1 MVETISKETQNSIA
15 TKRAKSPQGRA
26 FADFIKDLGKTTAP
40 TKADFKNAN
49 LSDAKKADSA
59 PKITQNLA
67 DSAVDLKADSAKN
80 VAQNAKDSAKK
91 SEILSDIL
99 KSKNEEKPQSTPK
112 SPLDEILSRPK
123 AINAKLNQTP
133 QIKDSTKDFSPKMS
147 PNVGNNVGK
156 NVEKNVEKNVADS
169 AKNVAQNA
177 KDSAKIAE
185 SSAKIA
191 ESNVKIT
198 HPLAPS
204 AREGEQIGK
213 SSIKNGENLSES
225 SAKNGE
231 NLSEFSAQKKSNLLS
246 DLPKNGAL
254 DSAKNKIE
262 TTQDSAKNAES
273 KNSTHPLTPSA
284 REGGFLNEFSA
295 KNGALDSAKNEM
307 QNVEKNLMQNAENL
321 AHLNDDFT
329 KDSALINPKIEAQN
343 NGNLGI
349 KNTLKYGAFKA
360 FDALSLL
367 TPSDGKKLSDLIK
380 KADELS
386 LNLQSIKYT
395 KMGEKNSIF
404 ENIKAPKIDEK
415 INADS
420 AKSAESNAKITESKN
435 STHPLAPSAR
445 EGEKFDS
452 TSAREGEKF
461 DSTSAKNGGSLSE
474 SSAKNG
480 ENLEKS
486 STPNKIAESSQKNIA
501 ESSQNKIAESASKNL
516 AESSQNKLAESPL
529 KNALD
534 SAENKENDIKQIA
547 LKNEK
552 FAESKKETA
561 LDSAKDSAKDS
572 PKDSAKNT
580 QEISIISNAESTSKI
595 EHKIFD
601 AKEVMKN
608 FANNLKQEIQN
619 YKPPISKIT
628 IELQPANLGS
638 VEVSII
644 SQGKNIQIQLHSNQQ
659 TLNLFIQNQS
669 DLRSALAQIG
679 YENVA
684 MSFSNG
690 AQMGFSDNSGK
701 WRYEQKYR
709 NDFRLKQSDENDE
722 KFEIMIINNYA

>member
-15 TKRAKSPQGRA
+15 TKRAKTPQGRA

-49 LSDAKKADSA
+49 LSDTKKADSA
-59 PKITQNLA
+59 PKQNLA

-123 AINAKLNQTP
+123 AINTKLNQTP
-133 QIKDSTKDFSPKMS
+133 QIKDSAKDFSPKMS
-147 PNVGNNVGK
+147 PNIGK
-156 NVEKNVEKNVADS
+156 NVEQNVEKNVADS

-191 ESNVKIT
+191 ESSAKIT

-204 AREGEQIGK
+204 AREGGQMEK
-213 SSIKNGENLSES
+213 S

-231 NLSEFSAQKKSNLLS
+231 NLSELSAQKKSNLS

-262 TTQDSAKNAES
+262 TTHDSAPKNKAEITKDSAS
-273 KNSTHPLTPSA
+273 KMMENNPKIT
-284 REGGFLNEFSA
+284 
-295 KNGALDSAKNEM
+295 LDSAKNEM
-307 QNVEKNLMQNAENL
+307 QNIEKNLTQNAENL
-321 AHLNDDFT
+321 AHLKDDFT
-329 KDSALINPKIEAQN
+329 DDSALINPKIEAQN

-367 TPSDGKKLSDLIK
+367 KPSDGKKLSDLIK

-420 AKSAESNAKITESKN
+420 AKIAESNVKSAESKK

-445 EGEKFDS
+445 EGEQMEKS
-452 TSAREGEKF
+452 SAMEGEKF
-461 DSTSAKNGGSLSE
+461 DLT
-474 SSAKNG
+474 SAKNG

-486 STPNKIAESSQKNIA
+486 SAQKNLAESAPNKIAESSQKN
-501 ESSQNKIAESASKNL
+501 
-516 AESSQNKLAESPL
+516 LAESPL

-572 PKDSAKNT
+572 PKDSAKTT
-580 QEISIISNAESTSKI
+580 QEISTISNAESTSKI